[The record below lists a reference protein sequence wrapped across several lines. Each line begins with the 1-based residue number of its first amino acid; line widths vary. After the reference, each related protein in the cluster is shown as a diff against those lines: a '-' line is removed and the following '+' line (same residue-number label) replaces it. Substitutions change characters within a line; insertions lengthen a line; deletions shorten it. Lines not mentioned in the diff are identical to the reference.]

1 MGQTAMSFIFD
12 ERTAP
17 DFEHGG
23 QSIRFCM
30 VDGNERAT
38 CQIGRATLNDLGPE
52 QIETDKEFLDRFFL
66 NRSRITA
73 AATRLIRIGA
83 HKGGMV
89 IQIMRA
95 NMG

>member
-1 MGQTAMSFIFD
+1 MSFIFD

-30 VDGNERAT
+30 VNGNERAT
-38 CQIGRATLNDLGPE
+38 CQIGRATLNELGPKP
-52 QIETDKEFLDRFFL
+52 IESDNECLDRFFQY
-66 NRSRITA
+66 RGRIAA
-73 AATRLIRIGA
+73 AATRLLRIGV
-83 HKGGMV
+83 HRGGTI
-89 IQIMRA
+89 IQILRA